1 MTVAGFFL
9 AAFLHHS
16 ETSRN
21 IKDMV
26 QGIEIGYTIAPMPR
40 HECGQ
45 VDAKVPMSSF
55 ETVLDQ
61 FSRKRVLVV
70 GDIMLDR
77 FVYGHVSRISPE
89 APAPVIETAGPLDVV
104 GGSGNVVRN
113 IVSLGAACDIVAVVG
128 RDGAAQSIRD
138 HLKAIEISPDGLI
151 GVAGRVTTVK
161 TRFVAYLHNT
171 HLLRADTEET
181 TPVDR
186 ESEDAIITA
195 IQSRVDAVDAVI
207 LSDYAK
213 GVLTPRVVAAA
224 IAAARRARKPVIV
237 DPKGLDY
244 TRYRGATALTP
255 NVGELAQALGRP
267 VKNEEAA
274 VRAAAQSLAEQ
285 IGCESVLVTR
295 GERGALIVSR
305 EGDASFDATARR
317 VVDVSGAG
325 DTVVAGFALAL
336 VSDAGIC
343 NAARL
348 ANAAAGVVVAKKGTS
363 QVTANELRDLL
374 LSRPHFELREKVKD
388 IETVEEC
395 VATWRREGLSV
406 GFTNGCFD
414 LLHPGHVQLLCEARS
429 HCDRLVVGLNSDAS
443 VKRLKGATRP
453 VQPEAARSIVLAG
466 LAFVDAVV
474 LFGDDTPIELIARI
488 KPDIL
493 VKGADYRI
501 DQVVGHEVV
510 ESYGGRVVLVDLLPD
525 SSTTLIIDRLKA
537 EATSAVPNFAE
548 VK

>member
-1 MTVAGFFL
+1 
-9 AAFLHHS
+9 
-16 ETSRN
+16 
-21 IKDMV
+21 
-26 QGIEIGYTIAPMPR
+26 
-40 HECGQ
+40 
-45 VDAKVPMSSF
+45 MSSF

-61 FSRKRVLVV
+61 FGRKRVLVV

-89 APAPVIETAGPLDVV
+89 APAPVIETAGPVDVV

-113 IVSLGAACDIVAVVG
+113 IVSLGAACEIVAVIG
-128 RDGAAQSIRD
+128 RDEAAQSVRA
-138 HLKAIEISPDGLI
+138 HLTAMKVSTGGLI
-151 GVAGRVTTVK
+151 DVDGRVTTVK

-181 TPVDR
+181 SPVAQKV
-186 ESEDAIITA
+186 EDAIIA
-195 IQSRVDAVDAVI
+195 AVQSRVGAVDVVI

-213 GVLTPRVVAAA
+213 GVLTQRVVTAA
-224 IAAARRARKPVIV
+224 IAAARGAHRPIVV

-244 TRYRGATALTP
+244 ARYRGATALTP
-255 NVGELAQALGRP
+255 NVGELAQALRHP
-267 VKNEEAA
+267 VKNDEAA
-274 VRAAAQSLAEQ
+274 VRAGAQALADEVE
-285 IGCESVLVTR
+285 CEGVLVTR
-295 GERGALIVSR
+295 GERGMLIVSR
-305 EGDASFDATARR
+305 DGEAASFDATSFDATAKR

-325 DTVVAGFALAL
+325 DTVVASFALAL
-336 VSDAGIC
+336 VSDAGMR

-348 ANAAAGVVVAKKGTS
+348 ANVAAGVVVAKRGTS
-363 QVTANELRDLL
+363 QVTASELRDLL
-374 LSRPHFELREKVKD
+374 LSRPHFGLREKVKD
-388 IETVEEC
+388 TAAVEDC
-395 VATWRREGLSV
+395 VAAWRRDGLTI

-414 LLHPGHVQLLCEARS
+414 LIHPGHVQLLCEARS
-429 HCDRLVVGLNSDAS
+429 RCDRLIVGLNSDAS

-474 LFGDDTPIELIARI
+474 LFADDTPIELITRI
-488 KPDIL
+488 RPDIL

-501 DQVVGHEVV
+501 DQVVGHEIV

-537 EATSAVPNFAE
+537 DANAAAGLAE

>member
-1 MTVAGFFL
+1 
-9 AAFLHHS
+9 
-16 ETSRN
+16 
-21 IKDMV
+21 
-26 QGIEIGYTIAPMPR
+26 
-40 HECGQ
+40 
-45 VDAKVPMSSF
+45 MSSF

-61 FSRKRVLVV
+61 FGRKRVLVV

-77 FVYGHVSRISPE
+77 FVYGHVARISPE
-89 APAPVIETAGPLDVV
+89 APAPVIETAGPVDVV

-113 IVSLGAACDIVAVVG
+113 IVSLGAACEIVAVVG
-128 RDGAAQSIRD
+128 RDDAARSVGS
-138 HLKAIEISPDGLI
+138 HLAAMKVSTDGLI
-151 GVAGRVTTVK
+151 EVEGRVTTVK

-181 TPVDR
+181 TPVGQKV
-186 ESEDAIITA
+186 EDTIIA
-195 IQSRVDAVDAVI
+195 AVQSRIGAVDVMI

-224 IAAARRARKPVIV
+224 IAAARQARKPIVV

-244 TRYRGATALTP
+244 ARYRGATALTP
-255 NVGELAQALGRP
+255 NVAELAQALRHS
-267 VKNEEAA
+267 VKNDEAA
-274 VRAAAQSLAEQ
+274 VRVAAQALADEVE
-285 IGCESVLVTR
+285 CESVLVTR

-305 EGDASFDATARR
+305 DGEAASFDATARR

-325 DTVVAGFALAL
+325 DTVVASFALAL
-336 VSDAGIC
+336 VSEAGIR

-348 ANAAAGVVVAKKGTS
+348 ANVAAGVVVAKRGTS
-363 QVTANELRDLL
+363 QVTVGELRDLL
-374 LSRPHFELREKVKD
+374 LSRPHFEMREKIKD
-388 IETVEEC
+388 TEAIEDC
-395 VATWRREGLSV
+395 VAAWRRDGLTI

-414 LLHPGHVQLLCEARS
+414 LIHPGHVQLLCEARLR
-429 HCDRLVVGLNSDAS
+429 CDRLIVGLNSDAS

-474 LFGDDTPIELIARI
+474 LFADDTPIELITRI
-488 KPDIL
+488 RPDIL

-501 DQVVGHEVV
+501 NQVVGHEFV

-537 EATSAVPNFAE
+537 DAANAVSGLAE

>member
-1 MTVAGFFL
+1 MT
-9 AAFLHHS
+9 
-16 ETSRN
+16 
-21 IKDMV
+21 
-26 QGIEIGYTIAPMPR
+26 
-40 HECGQ
+40 
-45 VDAKVPMSSF
+45 SF

-61 FSRKRVLVV
+61 FGRKRVLVV
-70 GDIMLDR
+70 GDMMLDR

-89 APAPVIETAGPLDVV
+89 APAPVLETAGPQDVV

-113 IVSLGAACDIVAVVG
+113 IVSLGAACEIVAVVG
-128 RDGAAQSIRD
+128 RDDAAQAIRG
-138 HLKAIEISPDGLI
+138 HLRGMGVSTDGLVE
-151 GVAGRVTTVK
+151 VAGRVTTVK

-181 TPVDR
+181 TAVGQ
-186 ESEDAIITA
+186 EIEDAIMA
-195 IQSRVDAVDAVI
+195 AARRRMPFVDAVV

-213 GVLTPRVVAAA
+213 GVLTPRVVVAVM
-224 IAAARRARKPVIV
+224 AAARAAGKPVIV

-267 VKNEEAA
+267 VRNDDAEVK
-274 VRAAAQSLAEQ
+274 AAAKNLLEQ
-285 IGCESVLVTR
+285 FGCECVMVTR
-295 GERGALIVSR
+295 GERGILIVAR
-305 EGDASFDATARR
+305 DGDAASFDATARR
-317 VVDVSGAG
+317 VIDVSGAG
-325 DTVVAGFALAL
+325 DTVVASFALAL
-336 VSDAGIC
+336 VSDAGIR

-348 ANAAAGVVVAKKGTS
+348 ANVAAGVVVAKKGTS
-363 QVTANELRDLL
+363 QVSANELRDLL
-374 LSRPHFELREKVKD
+374 LSRPHFELREKIKD
-388 IETVEEC
+388 MGTIEDC
-395 VATWRREGLSV
+395 VAAWRREGLTV

-443 VKRLKGATRP
+443 VKRLKGASRP

-474 LFGDDTPIELIARI
+474 LFADDTPLELMGRVR
-488 KPDIL
+488 PDVL

-501 DQVVGHEVV
+501 DQVVGHELVQ
-510 ESYGGRVVLVDLLPD
+510 SYGGRVVLAELLPD
-525 SSTTLIIDRLKA
+525 SSTSLIIDRLKTGA
-537 EATSAVPNFAE
+537 MNAVSGLAE

>member
-1 MTVAGFFL
+1 M
-9 AAFLHHS
+9 HNS

-21 IKDMV
+21 VKDMV
-26 QGIEIGYTIAPMPR
+26 QGAEIRYTIANAR
-40 HECGQ
+40 AAS
-45 VDAKVPMSSF
+45 VLKVNAKAPMSSF

-61 FSRKRVLVV
+61 FARKRVLVV

-113 IVSLGAACDIVAVVG
+113 IVSLGAACDIVAMVG
-128 RDGAAQSIRD
+128 RDESAQSVRR
-138 HLKAIEISPDGLI
+138 HLKDICVSTDGL
-151 GVAGRVTTVK
+151 VEVEGRVTTVK

-181 TPVDR
+181 TPVV
-186 ESEDAIITA
+186 EKIEDAIIA
-195 IQSRVDAVDAVI
+195 AVQNRIEAADVVI

-213 GVLTPRVVAAA
+213 GVLTPKVVAAV
-224 IAAARRARKPVIV
+224 IAAAQSAHKPVIV

-244 TRYRGATALTP
+244 ARYRGATAVTP

-267 VKNEEAA
+267 VVNDESS
-274 VRAAAQSLAEQ
+274 VRAAAYSLAER

-295 GERGALIVSR
+295 GERGLLIASR
-305 EGDASFDATARR
+305 DGEAASFDATARR

-336 VSDAGIC
+336 VSDAGIR

-348 ANAAAGVVVAKKGTS
+348 ANVAAGVVVAKKGTS
-363 QVTANELRDLL
+363 QVSANELRDLL

-388 IETVEEC
+388 IEAVEES
-395 VATWRREGLSV
+395 VATWRREGLTV

-443 VKRLKGATRP
+443 VKRLKGLTRP

-474 LFGDDTPIELIARI
+474 LFADDTPIELIARI
-488 KPDIL
+488 KPDVL

-510 ESYGGRVVLVDLLPD
+510 QSYGGKVVLVDLLPD

-537 EATSAVPNFAE
+537 EAANAAPGLAE

>member
-1 MTVAGFFL
+1 
-9 AAFLHHS
+9 
-16 ETSRN
+16 
-21 IKDMV
+21 
-26 QGIEIGYTIAPMPR
+26 
-40 HECGQ
+40 
-45 VDAKVPMSSF
+45 MSSF

-113 IVSLGAACDIVAVVG
+113 IVSLGAACEIVAVVG

-138 HLKAIEISPDGLI
+138 HLKSIEISPDGLI

-213 GVLTPRVVAAA
+213 GVLTPRVVATA

-244 TRYRGATALTP
+244 ARYRGATALTP

-267 VKNEEAA
+267 IKNEEAA
-274 VRAAAQSLAEQ
+274 VRAAAQTLAHQ
-285 IGCESVLVTR
+285 IECESVLVTR
-295 GERGALIVSR
+295 GERGVLIVSQDG
-305 EGDASFDATARR
+305 EAASFDATARR

-388 IETVEEC
+388 IETVEKC
-395 VATWRREGLSV
+395 VAAWRREGLTV

-443 VKRLKGATRP
+443 VKRLKGPTRP

-474 LFGDDTPIELIARI
+474 LFADDTPIELIARI

-501 DQVVGHEVV
+501 DQVVGHDIV
-510 ESYGGRVVLVDLLPD
+510 ESYGGRVVLVDLLPA

-537 EATSAVPNFAE
+537 EATGAVPDFAE

>member
-1 MTVAGFFL
+1 
-9 AAFLHHS
+9 
-16 ETSRN
+16 
-21 IKDMV
+21 
-26 QGIEIGYTIAPMPR
+26 
-40 HECGQ
+40 
-45 VDAKVPMSSF
+45 MSSF

-61 FSRKRVLVV
+61 FGRKRVLVV

-113 IVSLGAACDIVAVVG
+113 IVSLGAACEIVAVIG
-128 RDGAAQSIRD
+128 RDEAAQSIRT
-138 HLKAIEISPDGLI
+138 HLKDMKVSIGGLI
-151 GVAGRVTTVK
+151 EVEGRVTTVK

-181 TPVDR
+181 TPVGQKV
-186 ESEDAIITA
+186 EDAIIA
-195 IQSRVDAVDAVI
+195 AVQRRIGAADVVI

-213 GVLTPRVVAAA
+213 GVLTPRVVAAV
-224 IAAARRARKPVIV
+224 IAAARQDRKPIVV

-244 TRYRGATALTP
+244 ARYRGATALTP
-255 NVGELAQALGRP
+255 NVGELAQALRRP
-267 VKNEEAA
+267 VKNDEAA
-274 VRAAAQSLAEQ
+274 VRAAALALADDVE
-285 IGCESVLVTR
+285 CESVLVTR
-295 GERGALIVSR
+295 GERGVLIVPR
-305 EGDASFDATARR
+305 GGEAASFDATAKR

-325 DTVVAGFALAL
+325 DTVVASFALAL
-336 VSDAGIC
+336 VSDAGIR

-348 ANAAAGVVVAKKGTS
+348 ANVAAGAVVAKKGTS
-363 QVTANELRDLL
+363 QVTADELRNLL
-374 LSRPHFELREKVKD
+374 LSRPHFELQEKIKD
-388 IETVEEC
+388 MEAVGDC
-395 VATWRREGLSV
+395 VAAWRRDGLTV

-429 HCDRLVVGLNSDAS
+429 HCDRLVIGLNSDAS

-453 VQPEAARSIVLAG
+453 VQPDAARSVVLAG

-474 LFGDDTPIELIARI
+474 LFADDTPIELITRI
-488 KPDIL
+488 RPDIL

-501 DQVVGHEVV
+501 DQVVGHEFV

-537 EATSAVPNFAE
+537 DAANAVSGLAG

>member
-1 MTVAGFFL
+1 
-9 AAFLHHS
+9 
-16 ETSRN
+16 
-21 IKDMV
+21 
-26 QGIEIGYTIAPMPR
+26 
-40 HECGQ
+40 
-45 VDAKVPMSSF
+45 MSSF
-55 ETVLDQ
+55 EVVLDQ
-61 FSRKRVLVV
+61 FARKRVLVV

-89 APAPVIETAGPLDVV
+89 APALVINTAPPDEMI
-104 GGSGNVVRN
+104 GGAGNVARN
-113 IVSLGAACDIVAVVG
+113 VAALGAACDVVAVVG
-128 RDGAAQSIRD
+128 RDDAARCIRQ
-138 HLKAIEISPDGLI
+138 HLEGYPGVTPILIEAP
-151 GVAGRVTTVK
+151 GRVTTVK

-181 TPVDR
+181 TPVNQMT
-186 ESEDAIITA
+186 EDAIIA
-195 IQSRVDAVDAVI
+195 AMWSRIDFIDAVI

-213 GVLTPRVVAAA
+213 GVLTRNV
-224 IAAARRARKPVIV
+224 IAAVISAAQRAGKPVIV
-237 DPKGLDY
+237 DPKGVDY
-244 TRYRGATALTP
+244 SRYRGATTLKP

-267 VKNEEAA
+267 VKNDETA
-274 VRAAAQSLAEQ
+274 VKAAAQSLIEQ

-295 GERGALIVSR
+295 GERGVLIVSR
-305 EGDASFDATARR
+305 DGEAASFDATARR
-317 VVDVSGAG
+317 VVDVSGPG

-336 VSDAGIC
+336 VSDAGIR

-348 ANAAAGVVVAKKGTS
+348 ANVAAGVAVAKKGTS

-374 LSRPHFELREKVKD
+374 LSRPHFELLEKVKR
-388 IETVEEC
+388 IEAVEEC
-395 VATWRREGLSV
+395 VAAWRREGLTI

-474 LFGDDTPIELIARI
+474 LFADDTPIELIARI
-488 KPDIL
+488 RPDIL

-501 DQVVGHEVV
+501 NQVVGHEVV
-510 ESYGGRVVLVDLLPD
+510 ESYGGKVVLVDLLPD
-525 SSTTLIIDRLKA
+525 ASTTLIIDRLKA
-537 EATSAVPNFAE
+537 DGANTAPGLAE

>member
-1 MTVAGFFL
+1 
-9 AAFLHHS
+9 
-16 ETSRN
+16 
-21 IKDMV
+21 
-26 QGIEIGYTIAPMPR
+26 
-40 HECGQ
+40 
-45 VDAKVPMSSF
+45 MSSF

-61 FSRKRVLVV
+61 FCHKRVLVV
-70 GDIMLDR
+70 GDIVLDR

-89 APAPVIETAGPLDVV
+89 APAPVLETAGPLDVV

-113 IVSLGAACDIVAVVG
+113 IVSLGAACEIVAVVG
-128 RDGAAQSIRD
+128 RDDAAQSIRR
-138 HLKAIEISPDGLI
+138 HLKNNNVSTDGLI
-151 GVAGRVTTVK
+151 EVEGRVTTVK

-181 TPVDR
+181 TPV
-186 ESEDAIITA
+186 SQKIEDAIIAA
-195 IQSRVDAVDAVI
+195 IRSRIDAVDVVV

-213 GVLTPRVVAAA
+213 GVLSPRVVAAV
-224 IAAARRARKPVIV
+224 IAAAQRTRTPVIV

-244 TRYRGATALTP
+244 IRYRGATAITP

-267 VKNEEAA
+267 VKNDETSVKAGA
-274 VRAAAQSLAEQ
+274 TALAEQ

-295 GERGALIVSR
+295 GERGMLIVAR
-305 EGDASFDATARR
+305 DGETASFDATARR

-336 VSDAGIC
+336 VSDAGIR

-348 ANAAAGVVVAKKGTS
+348 ANVAAGIVVAKKGTS
-363 QVTANELRDLL
+363 LVAANELRDLL
-374 LSRPHFELREKVKD
+374 LSRPHFELREKIKHM
-388 IETVEEC
+388 ETITDC
-395 VATWRREGLSV
+395 VAAWRREGLTV

-429 HCDRLVVGLNSDAS
+429 YCDRLVVGLNNDAS
-443 VKRLKGATRP
+443 VKRLKGASRP
-453 VQPEAARSIVLAG
+453 VQAEAARSIVLAG

-474 LFGDDTPIELIARI
+474 LFADDTPLELIGCI
-488 KPDIL
+488 KPDVL
-493 VKGADYRI
+493 LKGADYRI
-501 DQVVGHEVV
+501 DQVVGRELV
-510 ESYGGRVVLVDLLPD
+510 ESYGGRVVLVELLTD

-537 EATSAVPNFAE
+537 EATSAMPGFAE

>member
-1 MTVAGFFL
+1 
-9 AAFLHHS
+9 
-16 ETSRN
+16 
-21 IKDMV
+21 
-26 QGIEIGYTIAPMPR
+26 
-40 HECGQ
+40 
-45 VDAKVPMSSF
+45 MSSF

-89 APAPVIETAGPLDVV
+89 APAPVIETAGPVDVV

-113 IVSLGAACDIVAVVG
+113 IASLGAACEIVAVVG
-128 RDGAAQSIRD
+128 RDEAAQSVGA
-138 HLKAIEISPDGLI
+138 HLTAMKVSTDGLI
-151 GVAGRVTTVK
+151 EVERRVTTVK

-181 TPVDR
+181 TPVAQKV
-186 ESEDAIITA
+186 EDAIIA
-195 IQSRVDAVDAVI
+195 AVQSRVGAVDVVI

-213 GVLTPRVVAAA
+213 GVLTPRVVAAV
-224 IAAARRARKPVIV
+224 IVAARQARKPIVV

-244 TRYRGATALTP
+244 GRYRGATALTP
-255 NVGELAQALGRP
+255 NVGELAQALRHP
-267 VKNEEAA
+267 VKNDEAA
-274 VRAAAQSLAEQ
+274 VRTAAQALAAEVE
-285 IGCESVLVTR
+285 CESVLVTR
-295 GERGALIVSR
+295 GERGVIIVSR
-305 EGDASFDATARR
+305 DGEAASFDATARR

-325 DTVVAGFALAL
+325 DTVVASFALAL
-336 VSDAGIC
+336 VSEAGIR

-348 ANAAAGVVVAKKGTS
+348 ANVAAGVVVAKRGTS
-363 QVTANELRDLL
+363 QVTASELRDLL
-374 LSRPHFELREKVKD
+374 LSRPHFEMLEKIKD
-388 IETVEEC
+388 TEAVEDC
-395 VATWRREGLSV
+395 VAAWRRDGLTI

-414 LLHPGHVQLLCEARS
+414 LIHPGHVQLLCEARS
-429 HCDRLVVGLNSDAS
+429 RCDRLIVGLNSDAS
-443 VKRLKGATRP
+443 VQRLKGATRP

-474 LFGDDTPIELIARI
+474 LFADDTPIELITRI
-488 KPDIL
+488 RPDIL

-537 EATSAVPNFAE
+537 DAANAVSGLAE